1 MGEAL
6 AGAEAMV
13 RLGETAKSVMMLLVL
28 CSARIYAAMIVMP
41 VSNDQLLRGGSRNG
55 LALSFG
61 VFIAWGQPISIMEG
75 MGTLALVIT
84 LAKECMI
91 GLLLGYAVSVVF
103 WTAEGVGVLIDNQAG
118 YNNVQQTNP
127 LSGEQSTPVGN
138 MLSQLAIAC
147 FYMLGGLMAFAGLM
161 FESFKWWPLDATL
174 PGWSQLLERFVA
186 AQTAGLTATVV
197 TIASPVVMVLLLI
210 DLGIGLIAKTA
221 DKLEPNNLGQPIKG
235 AVAVLMLVMLVAVFF
250 EQVRPQLALHSI
262 VRQMETWL
270 KPPPT
275 PPKAR

>member
-1 MGEAL
+1 MGEAI
-6 AGAEAMV
+6 AGAVTMV
-13 RLGETAKSVMMLLVL
+13 QLGETAKSVMMLLIL

-41 VSNDQLLRGGSRNG
+41 VSNDQVLRGGSRNG

-61 VFIAWGQPISIMEG
+61 VFIAWGQPISVMEG
-75 MGTLALVIT
+75 MGTLALVTT

-91 GLLLGYAVSVVF
+91 GLLLGYAVSIVF

-118 YNNVQQTNP
+118 YNNVQQNNP

-138 MLSQLAIAC
+138 MLSQLAISC

-161 FESFKWWPLDATL
+161 FESFKWWPLDAML

-186 AQTAGLTATVV
+186 AQTAGLTAMVV

-262 VRQMETWL
+262 VRQMEVWQ
-270 KPPPT
+270 KPPSA
-275 PPKAR
+275 PPKAP